1 MKKILREFFKGGKRA
16 TYLLQSGKRG
26 KCLVWLCFMMRGFQL
41 YHCESHAFLSI
52 SWGDIHLSLQLVPE
66 SLFICIT
73 EKMSIKCLRW
83 NFQSS
88 VSMAFMSLHHILE
101 VVLSKTLISLLQK
114 HLLLWTLSLAV
125 SMQITI
131 LIAFT
136 KVLCIV
142 DNKNVCNQVLKL

>member
-16 TYLLQSGKRG
+16 TYLLQSGKRE

-41 YHCESHAFLSI
+41 YHCESHAFLNI

-73 EKMSIKCLRW
+73 ERMSIKCLRW

-88 VSMAFMSLHHILE
+88 VSMASLHHILE

-125 SMQITI
+125 SMQITT

-142 DNKNVCNQVLKL
+142 DNKNVYNQVLNL